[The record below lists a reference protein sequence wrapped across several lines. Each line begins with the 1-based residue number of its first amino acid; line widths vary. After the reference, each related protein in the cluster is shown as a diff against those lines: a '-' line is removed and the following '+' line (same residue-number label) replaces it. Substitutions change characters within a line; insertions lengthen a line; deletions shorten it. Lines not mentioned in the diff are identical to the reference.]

1 MKQDPKFDDFDYY
14 IMAPYVNF
22 MEAAGARV
30 VPIING

>member
-1 MKQDPKFDDFDYY
+1 MKQDPKFDDYDYY
-14 IMAPYVNF
+14 IMAPYVKF